1 MIIYK
6 YTEHYNCL
14 QAHLTQTYLQAH
26 LAQTYLQASK
36 LLKTHVYIFTQT
48 QKLLKMP
55 SSLKVG
61 LIKTVHSPGPY
72 EIM

>member
-1 MIIYK
+1 VLIIYK
-6 YTEHYNCL
+6 YTKHYNYIKAHLTQTYL
-14 QAHLTQTYLQAH
+14 QAHLAQTYLQAH

-55 SSLKVG
+55 SSLKLG
-61 LIKTVHSPGPY
+61 FN
-72 EIM
+72 

>member
-6 YTEHYNCL
+6 YTKHYNC
-14 QAHLTQTYLQAH
+14 LQAH

-55 SSLKVG
+55 SSLKLG
-61 LIKTVHSPGPY
+61 FN
-72 EIM
+72 